1 MPRKRGHDVESDQWY
16 MLREENGCSPKR
28 VTLNVPSRFNSR
40 LWLPRATSDPKPRSF
55 EGSSDP
61 CSIEFRSNAGISVNV
76 DDVNV
81 NATSGASCLHQYN
94 DHEQDGLLRD
104 KRPVRNSPVGP
115 A

>member
-1 MPRKRGHDVESDQWY
+1 
-16 MLREENGCSPKR
+16 MLRDENGCSPKR
-28 VTLNVPSRFNSR
+28 VTLNVPSRFSSL

-81 NATSGASCLHQYN
+81 DATPGERYLQQYN
-94 DHEQDGLLRD
+94 EHEQDALVQE
-104 KRPVRNSPVGP
+104 KRPVKERDKQRR
-115 A
+115 